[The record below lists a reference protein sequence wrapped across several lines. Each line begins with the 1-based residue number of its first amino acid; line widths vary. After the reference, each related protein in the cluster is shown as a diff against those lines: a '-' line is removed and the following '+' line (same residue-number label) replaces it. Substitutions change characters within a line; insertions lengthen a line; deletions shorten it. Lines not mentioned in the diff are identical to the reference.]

1 MHDSRSATHEA
12 AMNTHEENAISLGRH
27 LIRDYHLSDLQ
38 ATFEAAERL
47 AKNQLLN
54 VAVFGRFKAGKSSF
68 LNDLLGRA
76 ILPVGVIPVT
86 SVVTEI
92 CHGPNETAR
101 VIYENG
107 RPPDE
112 VTVGEI
118 GTYISE
124 ARNPGNILGVE
135 RVRVFL
141 PDMASYQ
148 GLRLV
153 DTPGLESNLPH
164 NTETSLAWSPNT
176 DLALVAVGVDP
187 PLTQQDVALI
197 ARLQRFTPNVSVL
210 LTKMDL
216 LSSVEQREI
225 LEFVVAQLRT
235 KFSANVRVFP
245 YSVKAG
251 YDELRDRF
259 VEQWLM
265 EVLGSSREARSA
277 ALARKLHTLLT
288 SAGDYLQLAL
298 KSAEAKESDRE
309 MLRAQVLG
317 SGQACADLHL
327 HLQLIAGRAVS
338 STRPLIE
345 KRLQEQVYGHLHKTL
360 EDRLAVAFPSW
371 RGSFAK
377 TIKQFRL
384 WLTREMSEELTAVS
398 AREGEAFLKPLW
410 DAQRLSQGALQ
421 SFRDKL
427 SEEVQRVFGMALQTT
442 ETEIEIKPPRAPDVS
457 ISKVFNHEWDLVF
470 ALVPMFL
477 VRGMLERQ
485 LSGRIESEVYKNL
498 SRLTSQW
505 EETICSAIRSSE
517 KEAHRR
523 LDELVSTVQR
533 LLISEEAG
541 RSEALRDHLQ
551 QIRLE
556 LERLNSPQKDLA

>member
-225 LEFVVAQLRT
+225 LEFVGAQLRT
-235 KFSANVRVFP
+235 KFSASVRVFP

-259 VEQWLM
+259 VKQWLM